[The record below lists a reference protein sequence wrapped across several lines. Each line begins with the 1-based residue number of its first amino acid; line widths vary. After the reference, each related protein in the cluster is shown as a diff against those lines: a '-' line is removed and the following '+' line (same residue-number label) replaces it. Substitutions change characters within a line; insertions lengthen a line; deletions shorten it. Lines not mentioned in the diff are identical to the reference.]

1 MKRDVEIKLLKDK
14 LNKQFFFICLYNK
27 YIFKQYILKDDLFYT
42 FFLVINFLY
51 KYGFLKIK

>member
-1 MKRDVEIKLLKDK
+1 MKKDVEITLLKDK
-14 LNKQFFFICLYNK
+14 LNKQFFCICIYNT
-27 YIFKQYILKDDLFYT
+27 YIYKQYIVKDDLLYT